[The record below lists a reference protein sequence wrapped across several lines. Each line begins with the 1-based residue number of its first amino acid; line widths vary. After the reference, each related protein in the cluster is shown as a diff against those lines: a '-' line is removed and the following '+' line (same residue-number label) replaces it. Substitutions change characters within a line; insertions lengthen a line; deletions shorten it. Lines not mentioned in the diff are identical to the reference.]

1 MKAHSFNEISD
12 LILSLKFSTNFDLI
26 FFLNFQTICFVH
38 GRDGHTVF
46 TRGPVFGPCPGG
58 VIYEFEHLGSHPQA
72 VLVGILGYSLSLLRW
87 F

>member
-12 LILSLKFSTNFDLI
+12 LILYLKFSTNFDLI
-26 FFLNFQTICFVH
+26 FFFNFQIIRFVH

-58 VIYEFEHLGSHPQA
+58 LYMNLNTWGPILRQFWWVFW
-72 VLVGILGYSLSLLRW
+72 GIL
-87 F
+87 